1 MMSARYTLLFGL
13 SDRRLAEMEQEN
25 KVKQGR
31 PPAHPPS
38 HCPHPPFQRNLS
50 AGNEDRFKIL
60 EA

>member
-38 HCPHPPFQRNLS
+38 HCPHN
-50 AGNEDRFKIL
+50 RFRGT
-60 EA
+60 